1 MMTDNKN
8 LVIRSEQHLMV
19 QVEAANTRLAISSQL
34 TQDVERRRFVEV
46 LKGIG
51 KEEAV
56 NFLSKNAFLNEE
68 LIERFEDKWDYND
81 SLPKNEAIPWSIEL
95 ISKYK
100 NKWGWDLFSSNKSLP
115 WSIELFDMC

>member
-1 MMTDNKN
+1 MTDNKN
-8 LVIRSEQHLMV
+8 VVVRSEQHLMV

-81 SLPKNEAIPWSIEL
+81 I
-95 ISKYK
+95 
-100 NKWGWDLFSSNKSLP
+100 
-115 WSIELFDMC
+115 C

>member
-56 NFLSKNAFLNEE
+56 NFLSKNLTENP
-68 LIERFEDKWDYND
+68 
-81 SLPKNEAIPWSIEL
+81 SPPKIKNVHQKTKIV
-95 ISKYK
+95 SK
-100 NKWGWDLFSSNKSLP
+100 
-115 WSIELFDMC
+115 